1 MVEHNFLIILS
12 SIIIERPVPIPKKF
26 DPATSDSNEP
36 PCKNFSA
43 LSDLLA
49 MSIRNGGGNSNTTQ
63 LTIYLPSYDSMNL
76 HVAETSNFNE
86 VLLAILE
93 AHQSEKLHPP
103 LYYHAP
109 EYYVIRMH
117 EGKKKTCIYGFK
129 RIFATFLL

>member
-1 MVEHNFLIILS
+1 MDHVKTSEFFFLYLN
-12 SIIIERPVPIPKKF
+12 RPVPIPKKF
-26 DPATSDSNEP
+26 DPVTSDSTESP
-36 PCKNFSA
+36 RKNFSA

-86 VLLAILE
+86 ILMAILE

-109 EYYVIRMH
+109 DFYVIRMH
-117 EGKKKTCIYGFK
+117 EGKQRALI
-129 RIFATFLL
+129 

>member
-1 MVEHNFLIILS
+1 
-12 SIIIERPVPIPKKF
+12 
-26 DPATSDSNEP
+26 
-36 PCKNFSA
+36 
-43 LSDLLA
+43 

-86 VLLAILE
+86 ILMAILE

-109 EYYVIRMH
+109 DFYVIRMH
-117 EGKKKTCIYGFK
+117 EGKQRALK
-129 RIFATFLL
+129 RFCPESAVPVQRRPARFL